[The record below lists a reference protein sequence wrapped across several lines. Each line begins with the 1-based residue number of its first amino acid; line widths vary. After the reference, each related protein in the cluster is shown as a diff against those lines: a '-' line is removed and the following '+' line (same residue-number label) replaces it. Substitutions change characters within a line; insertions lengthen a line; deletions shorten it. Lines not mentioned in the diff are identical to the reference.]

1 MDIIS
6 SLDNPQVKKLKSLS
20 EKKFR
25 KFYGEYVVE
34 GEKCV
39 REAIFSGAVITKLF
53 VSETRQEEYA
63 DIINQC
69 PEKTVVLADKLFGKI
84 ADTVN
89 PQGILAQL
97 EMHPSED
104 FMPKHKPFLVLDRIQ
119 DPGNLGTII
128 RSAVATGFTDIVL
141 IDTVEPYNPK
151 TVRASSSGI
160 FFAKFYPL
168 ETSDLIKKCKENG
181 IEILVADM
189 AGKNVFKL
197 NKPQQDYCLVICNE
211 ANGAS
216 KEILDGADKIISL
229 PMRPEMESLN
239 AGVCASVLMYEFSKD
254 NF

>member
-1 MDIIS
+1 MEVIS
-6 SLDNPQVKKLKSLS
+6 SLENPQIKKLKSLN

-39 REAIFSGAVITKLF
+39 REAIFSGAKLTKLF
-53 VSETRQEEYA
+53 VSENKQNEYA
-63 DIINQC
+63 DIIKQC
-69 PEKTVVLADKLFGKI
+69 LDITTILTDKLFGKV

-89 PQGILAQL
+89 PQGILAQI
-97 EMHPSED
+97 EMRPSED
-104 FMPKHKPFLVLDRIQ
+104 FMPKKPFLVLDRIA

-128 RSAVATGFTDIVL
+128 RSAVATGFNDIVL

-160 FFAKFYPL
+160 FFANFYPL
-168 ETSDLIKKCKENG
+168 QTADLINKCKENG

-197 NKPQQDYCLVICNE
+197 NKPTDNFCLVICNE

>member
-1 MDIIS
+1 MEVIS
-6 SLDNPQVKKLKSLS
+6 SLENPQIKKLKSLN

-39 REAIFSGAVITKLF
+39 REALFSGAKLTKLF
-53 VSETRQEEYA
+53 VSESRQEEYA
-63 DIINQC
+63 DIIKQC
-69 PEKTVVLADKLFGKI
+69 PEKTTILADKLFGKI

-89 PQGILAQL
+89 PQGILAQI
-97 EMHPSED
+97 EMRPSED
-104 FMPKHKPFLVLDRIQ
+104 FVISGKPFLVLDRIA

-128 RSAVATGFTDIVL
+128 RSAVATGFNDIVL

-160 FFAKFYPL
+160 FFANFYPL
-168 ETSDLIKKCKENG
+168 ETSDLIKKCKESG
-181 IEILVADM
+181 TEILVADM

-197 NKPQQDYCLVICNE
+197 NKPTSDYCLVICNE

-239 AGVCASVLMYEFSKD
+239 AGVCASVLMYEFGKD